1 MDISYRM
8 KTYESKETS
17 RKLIPCLPIYIRLD
31 GRSFSYLCKDM
42 EKPYDVRMHRIMS
55 RVTESLVS
63 GIHCCIGYTQS
74 DEINLVLKGFEN
86 NYNALFG
93 NRIFKLTSTIA
104 GTASSVF
111 LLAYLDE
118 FGKEDY
124 PSIIPSFDCRV
135 INLPNKTEVANM
147 ILWRNMDASR
157 CALNLAAQSVYTQ
170 KELHGRNKKE
180 IHEML
185 KIKGIN
191 FDDYPEHFKRG
202 VFFVKS
208 EQRDYIPDSIY
219 YSIPKNKRPE
229 SRIVTRRKVEQKPM
243 PIFSKV
249 TNREGVI
256 FENADPITES

>member
-86 NYNALFG
+86 NKDALFG

-111 LLAYLDE
+111 LLSYWEE

-124 PSIIPSFDCRV
+124 PNIIPSFDCRV
-135 INLPNKTEVANM
+135 INLPNKTETANM

-157 CALNLAAQSVYTQ
+157 CAVNSAARYYFSHE
-170 KELHGRNKKE
+170 ELMHKSGPEKQ
-180 IHEML
+180 EML
-185 KIKGIN
+185 FQKGVN
-191 FDDYPEHFKRG
+191 WDNYPEHFKRG
-202 VFFVKS
+202 IFFVKK
-208 EQRDYIPDSIY
+208 EKQDYIPDSIY
-219 YSIPKNKRPE
+219 YAIPKNKRPE

-243 PIFSKV
+243 PLFSKV
-249 TNREGVI
+249 TNREEVI